1 MKTLGIIGGMGP
13 MATVDLMR
21 KIILS
26 TDAKTDQEHIHILVD
41 NNPQI
46 PDRTAAIEGR
56 GESPVEKMLQSA
68 KLLEAHGADVLV
80 IACNTAHY
88 FLDEFKDKVH
98 VPIINMIDE
107 AVKHCVE
114 LGYSEVGLLCTI
126 GTRNTGIYQKA
137 CDKFNIKLV
146 VPDDEE
152 IKALQNMIY
161 LGVKANNFNYDTS
174 NVKQVISTMRNRG
187 AQAFIL
193 GCTETPIAVQMYHLE
208 GNFID
213 SSLVLAHKA
222 IEAVGAHLIKSHA
235 VT

>member
-1 MKTLGIIGGMGP
+1 M
-13 MATVDLMR
+13 
-21 KIILS
+21 
-26 TDAKTDQEHIHILVD
+26 D

-68 KLLEAHGADVLV
+68 KLLEAQGADVLV

-88 FLDEFKDKVH
+88 FLDEFKDKVN

-107 AVKHCVE
+107 AVKHCLE

-137 CDKFNIKLV
+137 CDKFNLKLV

-152 IKALQNMIY
+152 IKALQDMIY

-222 IEAVGAHLIKSHA
+222 IEAVGAPLIKFHA

>member
-68 KLLEAHGADVLV
+68 KLLEAQGADVLV

-114 LGYSEVGLLCTI
+114 LGYSDVGLLCTI

-152 IKALQNMIY
+152 IKALQDMIY
-161 LGVKANNFNYDTS
+161 SGVKANNFNYDTS

-193 GCTETPIAVQMYHLE
+193 GCTETPIAVQMYHIE

-222 IEAVGAHLIKSHA
+222 IEAVGAPLIKSHA

>member
-21 KIILS
+21 KIILF
-26 TDAKTDQEHIHILVD
+26 TDAGCDQEHIHMLVD
-41 NNPQI
+41 NNTQI
-46 PDRTAAIEGR
+46 PDRTAAIEGK
-56 GESPVEKMLQSA
+56 GESPVKEMLKSA
-68 KLLEAHGADVLV
+68 RLLEAQGAEVIV

-98 VPIINMIDE
+98 VPIINMVDE
-107 AVKHCVE
+107 TVKHCVE

-126 GTRNTGIYQKA
+126 GTRNTGLYQNA
-137 CDKFNIKLV
+137 CDKFNLKLI
-146 VPDDEE
+146 VPDEEE
-152 IKALQNMIY
+152 IKAIQDMIY
-161 LGVKANNFNYDTS
+161 SGVKANNFNYDTT
-174 NVKQVISTMRNRG
+174 NVKTVISNMKNRG

-213 SSLVLAHKA
+213 SSQVLAHKA
-222 IEAVGAHLIKSHA
+222 IEAVGAPLIKSSR
-235 VT
+235 

>member
-68 KLLEAHGADVLV
+68 KLLEAQGADVLV

-137 CDKFNIKLV
+137 CNKFNIKLV

-152 IKALQNMIY
+152 IKALQDMIY
-161 LGVKANNFNYDTS
+161 SGVKANNFNYDTS
-174 NVKQVISTMRNRG
+174 NVKQVISTMRYRG

-222 IEAVGAHLIKSHA
+222 IEAVGAPLIKSHA
-235 VT
+235 VI

>member
-68 KLLEAHGADVLV
+68 KLLEAQGADVLV

-88 FLDEFKDKVH
+88 FLDEFKDKVN

-107 AVKHCVE
+107 AVNHCLE

-137 CDKFNIKLV
+137 CDKFNLKLV

-152 IKALQNMIY
+152 IKALQDMIY

-222 IEAVGAHLIKSHA
+222 IEAVGAPLIKSHA

>member
-68 KLLEAHGADVLV
+68 KLLEAQGADVLV

-98 VPIINMIDE
+98 VTIINMIDE

-152 IKALQNMIY
+152 IKALQDMIY
-161 LGVKANNFNYDTS
+161 SGVKANNFNYDTS
-174 NVKQVISTMRNRG
+174 NVKQVISTMRYRG

-222 IEAVGAHLIKSHA
+222 IEAVGAPLIKSHA
-235 VT
+235 VI

>member
-26 TDAKTDQEHIHILVD
+26 THAKTDQEHIHILVD

-68 KLLEAHGADVLV
+68 KLLEAQGADVLV

-88 FLDEFKDKVH
+88 FLDEFKDKVN

-137 CDKFNIKLV
+137 CDKFNLKLV

-152 IKALQNMIY
+152 IKALQDMIY

-222 IEAVGAHLIKSHA
+222 IEAVGAPLIKSHA

>member
-41 NNPQI
+41 NNTQI

-56 GESPVEKMLQSA
+56 GESPVARMLQSA
-68 KLLEAHGADVLV
+68 KLLESQGADVLV

-152 IKALQNMIY
+152 IKALQDMIY
-161 LGVKANNFNYDTS
+161 SGVKANNFNYDTS

-193 GCTETPIAVQMYHLE
+193 GCTETPIAVQMYHIE

-222 IEAVGAHLIKSHA
+222 IEAVGAPLIKSHA

>member
-68 KLLEAHGADVLV
+68 KLLEAQGADVLV

-88 FLDEFKDKVH
+88 FLDEFKDKVN

-114 LGYSEVGLLCTI
+114 LGYSEVGLLCTT

-137 CDKFNIKLV
+137 CDKFNLKLV

-152 IKALQNMIY
+152 IKALQDMIY
-161 LGVKANNFNYDTS
+161 LGVKANNFNYDSS

-222 IEAVGAHLIKSHA
+222 IEAVEAPLIKSHA

>member
-56 GESPVEKMLQSA
+56 GESPVARMLQSA
-68 KLLEAHGADVLV
+68 KLLESQGADVLV

-152 IKALQNMIY
+152 IKALQDMIY

-222 IEAVGAHLIKSHA
+222 IEAVGAPLIKSHA

>member
-26 TDAKTDQEHIHILVD
+26 TYAKTDQEHIHILVD

-68 KLLEAHGADVLV
+68 KLLEAQGADVLV

-88 FLDEFKDKVH
+88 FLDAFKDKVN

-114 LGYSEVGLLCTI
+114 LGYSEVGLLCTT

-137 CDKFNIKLV
+137 CDKFNLKLV

-152 IKALQNMIY
+152 IKALQDMIY

-222 IEAVGAHLIKSHA
+222 IEAVGAPLIKSHA

>member
-68 KLLEAHGADVLV
+68 KLLEAQGADVLV

-88 FLDEFKDKVH
+88 FLDEFKDKVN

-107 AVKHCVE
+107 AVKHCLE

-137 CDKFNIKLV
+137 CDKFNLKLV

-152 IKALQNMIY
+152 IKALQDMIY

-222 IEAVGAHLIKSHA
+222 IEAVGAPLIKSHA

>member
-68 KLLEAHGADVLV
+68 KLLEAQGADVLV

-88 FLDEFKDKVH
+88 FLDEFKDKVNA
-98 VPIINMIDE
+98 PIINMIDE

-114 LGYSEVGLLCTI
+114 LGYSEVGLLCTT
-126 GTRNTGIYQKA
+126 GTRNTGIYQKS
-137 CDKFNIKLV
+137 CDKFNLKLV

-152 IKALQNMIY
+152 IKALQDMIY

-222 IEAVGAHLIKSHA
+222 IEAVGAPLIKSHA

>member
-68 KLLEAHGADVLV
+68 KLLEAQGADVLV

-88 FLDEFKDKVH
+88 FLEEFKDKVH
-98 VPIINMIDE
+98 VTIINMIDE

-137 CDKFNIKLV
+137 CNKFNIKLV

-152 IKALQNMIY
+152 IKALQDMIY
-161 LGVKANNFNYDTS
+161 SGVKANNFNYDTS
-174 NVKQVISTMRNRG
+174 NVKQVISTMRYRG

-193 GCTETPIAVQMYHLE
+193 GCTETPIAVQMYHIE

-222 IEAVGAHLIKSHA
+222 IEAVGAPLIKSHA
-235 VT
+235 VI

>member
-41 NNPQI
+41 NNTQI

-68 KLLEAHGADVLV
+68 KLLEAQGADVLV

-114 LGYSEVGLLCTI
+114 LGYSDVGLLCTI

-152 IKALQNMIY
+152 IKALQDMIY
-161 LGVKANNFNYDTS
+161 SGVKANNFNYDTS

-193 GCTETPIAVQMYHLE
+193 GCTETPIAVQMYHIE

-222 IEAVGAHLIKSHA
+222 IEAVGAPLIKSYA

>member
-68 KLLEAHGADVLV
+68 KLLEAQGADVLV

-88 FLDEFKDKVH
+88 FLDEFKDKVN

-137 CDKFNIKLV
+137 CDKFNLKLV

-152 IKALQNMIY
+152 IKALQDMIY

-187 AQAFIL
+187 VQAFIL

-222 IEAVGAHLIKSHA
+222 IESVGAPLIKFHA